1 MKRVRSIVPRTHLKN
16 DFTVILNEIL
26 LSVNLDE
33 VKNLVRI
40 GHFQADSS
48 TCKKHKSQNDDEK
61 SVFEIA
67 SKEIIAQRIFLIR
80 GQKVL
85 ISSHLAELY
94 HVEHK
99 VLMQAVRRNA
109 KRFPPDFLF
118 QLTQREFGN

>member
-1 MKRVRSIVPRTHLKN
+1 VLSARLNDAVGQVVEAQSTRTHLKN

-48 TCKKHKSQNDDEK
+48 TCQKHKSQNDDEK

-67 SKEIIAQRIFLIR
+67 SRYVALLPFMLLIHGGIPPCTFLEA
-80 GQKVL
+80 GD
-85 ISSHLAELY
+85 SSRS
-94 HVEHK
+94 
-99 VLMQAVRRNA
+99 VRQPSL
-109 KRFPPDFLF
+109 KKYF
-118 QLTQREFGN
+118 